1 MKPINSSVTYLQP
14 SESELFD
21 IYKGIETAR
30 RTCYKSKMIN
40 SDYLAMLEHRTMY
53 LNIRLGIPIVDP
65 GFVEKTSIIQVFKS
79 DPHSRV
85 NRYNELVQFD
95 DGTQVDIDSY
105 AITTNYRVFVER
117 IVRGDFEFGS
127 AEKYVLSFL
136 CEPTE
141 HHFEQK

>member
-1 MKPINSSVTYLQP
+1 MKLIKSSDP
-14 SESELFD
+14 ESFVE
-21 IYKGIETAR
+21 
-30 RTCYKSKMIN
+30 KMIN

-85 NRYNELVQFD
+85 NRYNELVQLD
-95 DGTQVDIDSY
+95 DGTQIDIDSY

-127 AEKYVLSFL
+127 AEKYILSFL

>member
-1 MKPINSSVTYLQP
+1 MKLIKSSDP
-14 SESELFD
+14 ESFVE
-21 IYKGIETAR
+21 
-30 RTCYKSKMIN
+30 KMIN

-85 NRYNELVQFD
+85 NRYNELVQLD
-95 DGTQVDIDSY
+95 DGTQIDIDSY

-127 AEKYVLSFL
+127 AEKYIISFL